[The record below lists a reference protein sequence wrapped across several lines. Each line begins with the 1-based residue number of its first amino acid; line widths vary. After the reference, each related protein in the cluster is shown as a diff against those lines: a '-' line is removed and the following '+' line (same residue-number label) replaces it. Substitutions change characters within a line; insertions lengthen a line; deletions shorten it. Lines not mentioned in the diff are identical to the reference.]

1 MGLGIV
7 EPIDDFRNDS
17 KPSHPELLEHLTDEV
32 LRLNFDLRE
41 LIRIIANTQTYQKL
55 AMVHDPSSTDAYAF
69 AAPVLHRMTAEQLWD
84 SLLTL
89 VAYNPWAYQRPTAK
103 EIADVVDLELG
114 KVQLS
119 DVEKVAANYESTYFL
134 PKYNRELQKIC
145 GYKGQLLVRAS
156 EIPTP
161 VPLGHFLR
169 QFGQSD
175 RETIEGGRTVGTVPQ
190 ILAMFNGPITHILL
204 EPGSVIYDNVIQ
216 VGNING
222 VDIVFLS
229 ILSHKPTVSDRDF
242 AVKEVKT
249 AETMGQGFGNL
260 IWSLL
265 NTREFI
271 FIQ

>member
-1 MGLGIV
+1 MQ
-7 EPIDDFRNDS
+7 R
-17 KPSHPELLEHLTDEV
+17 
-32 LRLNFDLRE
+32 R
-41 LIRIIANTQTYQKL
+41 
-55 AMVHDPSSTDAYAF
+55 
-69 AAPVLHRMTAEQLWD
+69 LHRTGEECALAD
-84 SLLTL
+84 FPDAPGPL
-89 VAYNPWAYQRPTAK
+89 K
-103 EIADVVDLELG
+103 ELADI
-114 KVQLS
+114 
-119 DVEKVAANYESTYFL
+119 EKVAANYESTYYL

-161 VPLGHFLR
+161 LPLGHFLR

-204 EPGSVIYDNVIQ
+204 EPGSVIYDNV
-216 VGNING
+216 VKAGNNDG
-222 VDIVFLS
+222 VDIVFVS
-229 ILSHKPTVSDRDF
+229 ILSHKPSPSDRES

-249 AETMGQGFGNL
+249 AETTGQGFGNL